1 MLEALQRKVRLPKW
15 GAPLTM
21 IFAIGVASSAHC
33 ESRAELEVIELRPNI
48 HLIAGAGDNIVVQT
62 GEDGVVVVGAGDGK
76 STEAVLNAIRKLS
89 DKPIRYILDTSGHPD
104 EVGGNQKLAAAGKQF
119 GQATTGGLFNEGA
132 MIVAHENVMLR
143 MANGPSEAWPAET
156 FFSRIK
162 TMFLNG
168 EGIEI
173 RSRPAAY
180 SNGDTTVFFRRSD
193 VIVAG
198 QLIDATRFPT
208 IDIEHGGSVQG
219 LLQALNDLIWEAIP
233 QVPLAWRDG
242 GTLVVPARGRVY
254 ERDDIVQY
262 RDMVTIVRDRVKGMI
277 DRGMTK
283 PQVLAA
289 NPAKGYLTWFGTD
302 KTWTAAMF
310 VDAIYTSLSDK
321 KP

>member
-1 MLEALQRKVRLPKW
+1 
-15 GAPLTM
+15 M
-21 IFAIGVASSAHC
+21 IFAIGAAGAAHG
-33 ESRAELEVIELRPNI
+33 ESRQDLEVIQLRPHI

-76 STEAVLNAIRKLS
+76 SSAAVLDAIRKLS
-89 DKPIRYILDTSGHPD
+89 DKPIRYIINTSGHPD
-104 EVGGNQKLAAAGKQF
+104 EVGGNKELAVAGKQF
-119 GQATTGGLFNEGA
+119 GQVTTGGLFSGGA

-143 MANGPSEAWPAET
+143 MVNEPSESWPAET

-162 TMFLNG
+162 TMFLND

-193 VIVAG
+193 VIVTG

-254 ERDDIVQY
+254 ERDDVVQY
-262 RDMVTIVRDRVKGMI
+262 RDMVTIVRDRVQAMI

-283 PQVLAA
+283 AQVVAA
-289 NPAKGYLTWFGTD
+289 NPAKGYTTWFGTD
-302 KTWTAAMF
+302 KTWTSNMF